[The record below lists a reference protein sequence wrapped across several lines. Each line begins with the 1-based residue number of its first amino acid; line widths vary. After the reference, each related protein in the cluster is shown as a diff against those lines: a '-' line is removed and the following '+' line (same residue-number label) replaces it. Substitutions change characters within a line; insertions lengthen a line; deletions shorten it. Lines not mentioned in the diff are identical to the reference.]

1 MGGEM
6 KKILVLC
13 GLLVLSAC
21 GAMGIG
27 SNHETTVYNNSNDV
41 ISVTSD
47 SGMYKIKPEHSMNI
61 YSKEKIFI
69 QNKNSQCPQ
78 VDVVREVNSGA
89 VFLDII
95 PGILFGIIPV
105 FVDAVTNNLY
115 RMPEAYSYSCVE

>member
-1 MGGEM
+1 M
-6 KKILVLC
+6 KKMLVLC
-13 GLLVLSAC
+13 GLLFLSAC
-21 GAMGIG
+21 GAIGIG
-27 SNHETTVYNNSNDV
+27 SNHETMVYNNSNDV

-47 SGMYKIKPEHSMNI
+47 SGVYKIKPEHSMNI

>member
-1 MGGEM
+1 M
-6 KKILVLC
+6 LVLC
-13 GLLVLSAC
+13 GLLVLSVC

-27 SNHETTVYNNSNDV
+27 SNHETMVYNNSNDV